1 MKNFLVEAKKAFNK
15 IMLAYKRNPNT
26 RLILDVCTT
35 TIVCMIIIFASYE
48 GLTEGMKPPVGN
60 PVVHA
65 YLSSENEDIQL
76 ISFEDQDSITTN
88 VTTITTLS
96 ETSTTTTVTSTTT
109 MTEEVTTT
117 TAEETTTTTLAE
129 IPKTVVTTVSYIEEY
144 LVEEEETF
152 IPNTSGDQIFYY
164 EDGVYGS
171 CDKVSY
177 ADDKLRYHEA
187 LNYITEEERI
197 LICNLVGREYGAAWV
212 PIEEKA
218 KVVACVMNRVHAGSA
233 AGYRDT
239 VYGVLTQKGQFPGYL
254 PNNTF
259 TKRVI
264 PSVVDAVDYY
274 FMHQDSFGNIKSFTG
289 DGKYNHFR

>member
-15 IMLAYKRNPNT
+15 IMLACKRNPNT

-48 GLTEGMKPPVGN
+48 GLTEGLNPPVGN

-76 ISFEDQDSITTN
+76 MSFEDQDIITTTM
-88 VTTITTLS
+88 TTITTLS
-96 ETSTTTTVTSTTT
+96 GTSTTTTVTSTTT
-109 MTEEVTTT
+109 MTEEVTTI
-117 TAEETTTTTLAE
+117 TAEETTTTAPVE

-144 LVEEEETF
+144 PVEEEETF